1 MPRRGEIIN
10 RATNDYV
17 SVQVYDPAAGD
28 PPSPATLFEKW
39 ALVEVSAA
47 DSMPDGMRQY
57 SLTGGK
63 FAVFLHKGP
72 ASDYAKSMQYIVGEW
87 LPNSGSE
94 LDQRKHF
101 EILPQGY
108 DPVDPDAKEEIWI
121 PIRQISQRPT

>member
-1 MPRRGEIIN
+1 
-10 RATNDYV
+10 
-17 SVQVYDPAAGD
+17 
-28 PPSPATLFEKW
+28 
-39 ALVEVSAA
+39 
-47 DSMPDGMRQY
+47 MPDGMRQY